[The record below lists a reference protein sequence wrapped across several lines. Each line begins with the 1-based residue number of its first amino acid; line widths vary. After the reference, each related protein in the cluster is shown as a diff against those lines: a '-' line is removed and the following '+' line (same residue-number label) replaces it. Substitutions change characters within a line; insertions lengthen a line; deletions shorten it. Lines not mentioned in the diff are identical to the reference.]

1 MLQNYDVERN
11 NMSEFQK
18 ELAAL
23 INKHSVENES
33 DTPDFILAEYLNNCL
48 DAFGTAMDA
57 RDGWYKNGIAM
68 KSLDKKFE
76 RS

>member
-1 MLQNYDVERN
+1 V
-11 NMSEFQK
+11 SEFQK

-23 INKHSVENES
+23 INKHSIENES

-57 RDGWYKNGIAM
+57 RDSWHKNGIPM
-68 KSLDKKFE
+68 KTLNKKLKE
-76 RS
+76 V